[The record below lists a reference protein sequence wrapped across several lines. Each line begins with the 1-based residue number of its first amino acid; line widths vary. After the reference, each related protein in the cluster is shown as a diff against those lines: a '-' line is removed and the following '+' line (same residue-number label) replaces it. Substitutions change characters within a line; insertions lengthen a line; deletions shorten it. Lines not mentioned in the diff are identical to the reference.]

1 MSISNTRKSSF
12 ALLAIFIFLTVI
24 LCTGGYILYQHQKK
38 DITLEKQNELVAINR
53 LKIEQAVNWRNNLLF
68 NAKSIFYDQS
78 FIKHIHDYNK
88 GYSRKNNIDIISG
101 WILSLLKEFD
111 YTNALLVNPAINVV
125 VNTNT
130 YNPLTESGKQ
140 IINQAIKSKEIV
152 ISDFKWYNKSTY
164 CIYVAVPLYLDPEL
178 REECSGVALLNIDPR
193 KYLFPLLKSWPTT
206 STSGETALI
215 RREAGQILY
224 LNDLRNYKNSSLS
237 LRESLNDTFL
247 PTSRVI
253 MGHKGIMEGVDY
265 RGINVLA
272 DAEPVPNTNWFIVT
286 KIDTGEVYQTIR
298 KQASMVFLFTV
309 LLIFFC
315 GLIIYMIWKSQSIK
329 TENKHQA
336 ILKHFDYLV
345 KYANDIIILTD
356 LKGNIYEANDKA
368 INSYGYPRE
377 DLLKINLSLLNVY
390 ETKDE
395 LKAILNTIDKN
406 DGILYETINMRKNGE
421 KFPIESSGRRMEVN
435 GINYYQFIVR
445 DITER
450 KKIET
455 DLINAKEK
463 AEESDRL
470 KTAFLNNMSHEIR
483 TPINGIL
490 GFSELLD
497 DDELPS
503 EDRTQFIKIIHINSQ
518 HLLSV
523 INDIIDI
530 SKIQSNQLT
539 LSNVSFN
546 LNHLLDEL
554 LITYENKKIL
564 SDKTDIKLILEK
576 AFNDDNCL
584 IVSDDIRIRQILYNL
599 LSNALKFTKTGFIKF
614 GYTSVDGK
622 LQFYVQDT
630 GKGISKEKQSLIFER
645 FRQEEDTYTRE
656 FGGTGLGLSISK
668 GLVVLLGGS
677 MWMES
682 EESIGTTFY
691 FTIPHVP
698 DDMIEIEQV

>member
-1 MSISNTRKSSF
+1 MSITNTRNLSF
-12 ALLAIFIFLTVI
+12 ALLAIFILLTVI
-24 LCTGGYILYQHQKK
+24 LCSGGYFLYQHQKE
-38 DITLEKQNELVAINR
+38 DINREKQNELVAINK

-78 FIKHIHDYNK
+78 FIKHIHDYNR
-88 GYSRKNNIDIISG
+88 GISRKINNEIISG
-101 WILSLLKEFD
+101 WVLSLLKEFD
-111 YTNALLVNPAINVV
+111 YKNALLVNPAGKVL
-125 VNTNT
+125 VNANS

-140 IINQAIKSKEIV
+140 VINQALEDKEIV
-152 ISDFKWYNKSTY
+152 ISDFKWYDKNAI

-178 REECSGVALLNIDPR
+178 RDDCSGVALLNIDPR

-206 STSGETALI
+206 SASGETALV
-215 RREAGQILY
+215 RRESDRILY
-224 LNDLRNYKNSSLS
+224 INDLRNYKNGALN
-237 LRESLNDTFL
+237 LRESLTDTLL

-253 MGHKGIMEGVDY
+253 MGHNGIMEGIDY

-272 DAEPVPNTNWFIVT
+272 DAEPIPQTNWFIIT
-286 KIDTGEVYQTIR
+286 KIDTSEVYQTIR
-298 KQASMVFLFTV
+298 KQASMVLSFTV

-315 GLIIYMIWKSQSIK
+315 ALIIYMIWKNQSVK

-336 ILKHFDYLV
+336 MLKHFDYLV

-368 INSYGYPRE
+368 IHSYGYPRE
-377 DLLKINLSLLNVY
+377 DLLKINLSRLNVY

-395 LKAILNTIDKN
+395 LKQILDTIDKN
-406 DGILYETINMRKNGE
+406 DGILYETINLRRNGD

-435 GINYYQFIVR
+435 GINYYQFIIR

-450 KKIET
+450 KKIEA
-455 DLINAKEK
+455 DLIYAKEQ

-483 TPINGIL
+483 TPMNGIL

-497 DDELPS
+497 DDELS
-503 EDRTQFIKIIHINSQ
+503 SDDRAQFIKIIRNNSM

-539 LSNVSFN
+539 LSNVCFN
-546 LNHLLDEL
+546 LHHLLDEL
-554 LITYENKKIL
+554 LITYENEKTQNDKSDVQFIL
-564 SDKTDIKLILEK
+564 DK
-576 AFNDDNCL
+576 AFDDDNCL
-584 IVSDDIRIRQILYNL
+584 IVSDDVRIRQILYNL
-599 LSNALKFTKTGFIKF
+599 LSNALKFTKSGFIKF
-614 GYTSVDGK
+614 GYTSYDGM
-622 LQFYVQDT
+622 LQFFVQDT
-630 GKGISKEKQSLIFER
+630 GKGVSKEKQSLIFER

-668 GLVVLLGGS
+668 GLVVLLGGN

-682 EESIGTTFY
+682 EEGIGTTFY
-691 FTIPHVP
+691 FTIPHITDEV
-698 DDMIEIEQV
+698 

>member
-1 MSISNTRKSSF
+1 MSISNTRNSSF
-12 ALLAIFIFLTVI
+12 TLLAIFIILTCI

-38 DITLEKQNELVAINR
+38 DITREKQNELVAINR

-78 FIKHIHDYNK
+78 FIKHIHDYNL
-88 GYSRKNNIDIISG
+88 GYRRKSNNVIISG
-101 WILSLLKEFD
+101 WILSQLKEFD
-111 YTNALLVNPAINVV
+111 YSNALLVNPAGKIV

-140 IINQAIKSKEIV
+140 IINQAIQKKEIV
-152 ISDFKWYNKSTY
+152 ISDFGWYNNSMV

-178 REECSGVALLNIDPR
+178 REECAGVALLNIDPR
-193 KYLFPLLKSWPTT
+193 KYLFPLLKNWPTT

-215 RREAGQILY
+215 RREGDRILY
-224 LNDLRNYKNSSLS
+224 LNDLRNYNNSPLN
-237 LRESLNDTFL
+237 LRESLNDTL
-247 PTSRVI
+247 LLTTRVI

-265 RGINVLA
+265 RGLNVLA
-272 DAEPVPNTNWFIVT
+272 DAEPVPNTNWFIIT

-298 KQASMVFLFTV
+298 KQAALVLSFTV

-315 GLIIYMIWKSQSIK
+315 ALIIYMIWKNHSVK

-336 ILKHFDYLV
+336 MLKHFDYLV

-356 LKGNIYEANDKA
+356 LNGNIYEANDKA

-377 DLLKINLSLLNVY
+377 ELLKINLSLLNVN
-390 ETKDE
+390 ETKDG
-395 LKAILNTIDKN
+395 LKEILDSIDNN
-406 DGILYETINMRKNGE
+406 DGILYETINVRRNGE

-450 KKIET
+450 KKIEA

-483 TPINGIL
+483 TPMNGIL

-497 DDELPS
+497 DDELS
-503 EDRTQFIKIIHINSQ
+503 SDDRTQFIKIIHNNSQ

-546 LNHLLDEL
+546 LHHLLDEL
-554 LITYENKKIL
+554 LITYENEKIL
-564 SDKTDIKLILEK
+564 NDKNDVKFIVEK
-576 AFNDDNCL
+576 AFDDNHCT

-614 GYTSVDGK
+614 GYIPEDGK

-630 GKGISKEKQSLIFER
+630 GKGVSKEKQFLIFER

-668 GLVVLLGGS
+668 GLVELLGGN

-682 EESIGTTFY
+682 EEGIGTTFY
-691 FTIPHVP
+691 FTIPHILDSIDNVR
-698 DDMIEIEQV
+698 